1 MASRTS
7 PLSRRSFIAAS
18 AVGAAHVWVPTG
30 ARGYTAAELGAPDG
44 VTGVSKWELDTPAL
58 CVDLDR
64 LEVEHRS
71 MQSRLAA
78 RGLGARPHA
87 KTHKTAAIAKR
98 QMAAGALGICTSKV
112 SEAEALIA
120 QDWTASA

>member
-1 MASRTS
+1 MALRTS

-58 CVDLDR
+58 CVDLDA
-64 LEVEHRS
+64 LESNIRS

-78 RGLGARPHA
+78 RGLAPVPTPRPTRPRPSPAANGRRRARHLHV
-87 KTHKTAAIAKR
+87 K
-98 QMAAGALGICTSKV
+98 L
-112 SEAEALIA
+112 SEAEASSRRA
-120 QDWTASA
+120 WTASA